1 MTKKQYE
8 NATGIFSTQLAIG
21 SFMIGTILLIL
32 HLINP
37 TGALFGVGVI
47 YLILAFTINL
57 IMLFRLTYLAFTQK
71 NHQDYY
77 TIKILILLANIPIAF
92 VYLRIVGETW
102 K

>member
-8 NATGIFSTQLAIG
+8 NATGIFSTQLAFG
-21 SFMIGTILLIL
+21 SFIIGTILLIL

-47 YLILAFTINL
+47 YLILAFAINL

-71 NHQDYY
+71 NHQDYF

>member
-21 SFMIGTILLIL
+21 SFIVGTILLIL
-32 HLINP
+32 HLFNP
-37 TGALFGVGVI
+37 TGALFGVGAY
-47 YLILAFTINL
+47 YLIVAFVLNF
-57 IMLFRLTYLAFTQK
+57 IMLIRLTYFAFTQK